1 MYLHYARLLV
11 IFTLISAVLLSL
23 LVGFLQIV
31 LPSVAWLF
39 PQFKTAFFDLGV
51 YGAFRYNTYVS
62 FNLTSPRFTT
72 PFWDDQCDD
81 GSYVLLTP
89 KGGSVPH
96 AGPVIVDTRGNLVWM
111 SNKFND
117 SMNLNVQAFNGENY
131 LTMWAGSKHGSQGR
145 GMYHLLDS
153 SYNIARSIH
162 AVGEGFSADLHEFTL
177 TKDGTALF
185 TIYNTT
191 RTDLSG
197 IGRSSTSGWSEDS
210 IFQEVDIATNELL
223 FQWQA
228 SDHTDAGDTF
238 MTNPFG
244 GYIERWPFDVFHIN
258 SIHKDKNGN
267 YLISSRHFHA
277 VLCISPEGETL
288 WQLGGIKNEF
298 KDLSGGQ
305 ALSFKWQHDARWVQ
319 EPDEDGV
326 GLISLFD
333 NKEAGPL
340 HIDGP
345 YSRGLL
351 LRVDITQKTVE
362 MIHEYIAY
370 SHTRAPSQGSMQMLE
385 NGNVFVGWGHS
396 AEFSEFTEDGKLLC
410 EWHFGPSLWDFMG
423 NAVSYRA
430 AKISMKQWT
439 GRPSA
444 PPDAKEKGWKIYV
457 SWNGATEVG
466 AWGLEVTKTADDNGV
481 DMWEEIAVMVKE
493 GFEDY
498 FVLPTM
504 SGSTRY
510 RVAALDDKGQVIRYS
525 KVVEVDWTRRVLQIV
540 ATVLMWVGFAV
551 GAWVFWTRWL
561 QRSKWRGLSWNMIYE
576 YRRL

>member
-1 MYLHYARLLV
+1 MLLLDCARSCALRESCLLISFSSSPLSLQSVTRCSTPAWPIYNSLQLESTIVSKPYVVGMYLHYARLLV

-145 GMYHLLDS
+145 GIYHLLDS

-258 SIHKDKNGN
+258 SIHKDKNAN

-288 WQLGGIKNEF
+288 GGSWAE
-298 KDLSGGQ
+298 
-305 ALSFKWQHDARWVQ
+305 
-319 EPDEDGV
+319 
-326 GLISLFD
+326 
-333 NKEAGPL
+333 
-340 HIDGP
+340 
-345 YSRGLL
+345 SR
-351 LRVDITQKTVE
+351 T
-362 MIHEYIAY
+362 
-370 SHTRAPSQGSMQMLE
+370 SS
-385 NGNVFVGWGHS
+385 
-396 AEFSEFTEDGKLLC
+396 
-410 EWHFGPSLWDFMG
+410 
-423 NAVSYRA
+423 
-430 AKISMKQWT
+430 KISVV
-439 GRPSA
+439 
-444 PPDAKEKGWKIYV
+444 AKH
-457 SWNGATEVG
+457 
-466 AWGLEVTKTADDNGV
+466 
-481 DMWEEIAVMVKE
+481 
-493 GFEDY
+493 
-498 FVLPTM
+498 
-504 SGSTRY
+504 
-510 RVAALDDKGQVIRYS
+510 
-525 KVVEVDWTRRVLQIV
+525 
-540 ATVLMWVGFAV
+540 
-551 GAWVFWTRWL
+551 
-561 QRSKWRGLSWNMIYE
+561 
-576 YRRL
+576 